1 MTSRDEESW
10 PEGLEDALRRRAA
23 RSPAI
28 SPQEASRRVRA
39 RIGPRP
45 RRRRLLMLAAAGT
58 AVVLALAGALGRRGG
73 VVLWPPTVERTV
85 TMEPLPDNIVLWWLD
100 PETPVYFVVGP
111 PTTHGG
117 GPS

>member
-1 MTSRDEESW
+1 MTSRDDESW

-23 RSPAI
+23 RCPAI
-28 SPQEASRRVRA
+28 SPQEASRHVRA
-39 RIGPRP
+39 RIGPR
-45 RRRRLLMLAAAGT
+45 RRRRAPLILVAAAT
-58 AVVLALAGALGRRGG
+58 AVVLALAGALGRDER
-73 VVLWPPTVERTV
+73 WPPTVERTV
-85 TMEPLPDNIVLWWLD
+85 IVEPLPDNIVLWWLD

>member
-1 MTSRDEESW
+1 MTSRDEEGW
-10 PEGLEDALRRRAA
+10 PEGLDDALRRRAA
-23 RSPAI
+23 RRPVI

-39 RIGPRP
+39 RIGPR
-45 RRRRLLMLAAAGT
+45 RRSPMMLLAAAT
-58 AVVLALAGALGRRGG
+58 AVVLALAGALGHRAGRA
-73 VVLWPPTVERTV
+73 WRPPTVERTV
-85 TMEPLPDNIVLWWLD
+85 TVEPLPDNIVLWWLD

>member
-10 PEGLEDALRRRAA
+10 PEGLDDALRRRAA
-23 RSPAI
+23 RRPAI

-45 RRRRLLMLAAAGT
+45 RRRGHLMLLAGAT
-58 AVVLALAGALGRRGG
+58 AVALALAGALGRRDER
-73 VVLWPPTVERTV
+73 WPPTVERAVTV
-85 TMEPLPDNIVLWWLD
+85 EPLPDNIVLWWLD

-111 PTTHGG
+111 PTTHEG